1 MNATRSAV
9 ILRFLQSLL
18 LLTTAA
24 AGAAEVAVVGIF
36 PPSKA
41 VLVIDGRGPYT
52 VPVGGAIDGVRVRA
66 VDERGAT
73 LEIDGR
79 TAVVPMGA
87 APLRTPPST
96 ASRIVLPADGRGHHL
111 ADGTV
116 NGARV
121 RFLVDTGAT
130 AVAIPTALARR
141 IGLDLAQAPRVRVS
155 TANGMA
161 IAWRVRLDTV
171 SVGPLVFHQVDALVQ
186 DGIGEV
192 ALLGMSVLSRTDMTR
207 EGDRLVLTKRF

>member
-1 MNATRSAV
+1 V

-41 VLVIDGRGPYT
+41 VLVVDGRGPYT
-52 VPVGGAIDGVRVRA
+52 VPVGGSIEGVRVRA

-73 LEIDGR
+73 LEVDGR
-79 TAVVPMGA
+79 TTLVALGA
-87 APLRTPPST
+87 APLRTPSSAPP
-96 ASRIVLPADGRGHHL
+96 RVVLPADGRGHHL
-111 ADGTV
+111 ADGEV

-155 TANGMA
+155 TANGTT

-171 SVGPLVFHQVDALVQ
+171 SLGPMTMHQVDALVQ

-192 ALLGMSVLSRTDMTR
+192 ALLGMSFLSRTDMVR